1 MKGPFDTSSRGG
13 SAILVLSGLDGSGK
27 STQAELLAGKLR
39 ESGVP
44 AEAVWNRWEPR
55 LSAPLIRLARRY
67 LRSSGG
73 AAGESY
79 EAFRDAKRATMRS
92 GLKRS
97 LWQAMVWS
105 EYACQVHRR
114 LAPRR
119 LRGTAV
125 VCDRYVYDTMID
137 VAINFS
143 LPPERLGELARHPLL
158 GFFPK
163 PGLVIF
169 IDVDPAVGAA
179 RKSDGTPAAYLAD
192 RREYYREMARILQ
205 APLLDG
211 GAPVERVFA
220 QIWELCVPWRAAR
233 GAR

>member
-1 MKGPFDTSSRGG
+1 MRGPFDASSRGG
-13 SAILVLSGLDGSGK
+13 SPILVLSGLDGSGK
-27 STQAELLAGKLR
+27 STQAELLARKLR

-55 LSAPLIRLARRY
+55 LTAPLIRLAKRT
-67 LRSSGG
+67 LRSPGSVEGG
-73 AAGESY
+73 GY
-79 EAFRDAKRATMRS
+79 EAFRDAKRRTMRS
-92 GLKRS
+92 GLKRG
-97 LWQAMVWS
+97 LWQAMAWS

-114 LAPRR
+114 LLPRR

-137 VAINFS
+137 IAINFS
-143 LPPERLGELARHPLL
+143 APPERLGELARHPLL
-158 GFFPK
+158 SLFPK
-163 PGLVIF
+163 PALVIF
-169 IDVDPAVGAA
+169 IDIDPAVGAA

-205 APLLDG
+205 APVLDG

-220 QIWELCVPWRAAR
+220 QVWELCAPWRAAR